1 VADFNF
7 DDSSTWNP
15 PGGCTI
21 KINLPSSIDVMIYKS
36 TQHRGWNT
44 HATLE
49 ANDVITG
56 ESQSFGS
63 VNKYPKKPTREE
75 IVDHVMS
82 QIRHEVEEQMGMRP
96 HDE

>member
-1 VADFNF
+1 MADFNF

-15 PGGCTI
+15 PGGHTI
-21 KINLPSSIDVMIYKS
+21 RINLPSSVDVLIYKS

-44 HATLE
+44 SVTLE
-49 ANDVITG
+49 AIDVVTG
-56 ESQSFGS
+56 EKSHFGS
-63 VNKYPKKPTREE
+63 DGRHARKPTREE
-75 IVDHVMS
+75 IVDHVMT